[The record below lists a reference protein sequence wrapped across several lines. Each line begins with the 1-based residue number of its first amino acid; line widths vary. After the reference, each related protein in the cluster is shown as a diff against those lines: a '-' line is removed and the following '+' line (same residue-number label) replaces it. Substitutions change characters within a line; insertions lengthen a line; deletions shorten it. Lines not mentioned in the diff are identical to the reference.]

1 MGDLSIQINP
11 RLMQRVGASMFG
23 FKDYLQRLTRDMLKQ
38 EAALCARQFM
48 KFSPPIPYGGGDSD
62 TLPGKKQ
69 GNIAVERDIRSV
81 IVPRDSN
88 LAASVDDVYGGL
100 DSFNKW
106 KAKQLRGNVGSI
118 IRDIHDDNNIPRAF
132 QAAKNLFSKHVPGD
146 RLLGSSGLDR
156 PHDKQRKMYRGRIT
170 RNRGP
175 SQDVKKQKYFAD
187 PVALDDYIKKRQEM
201 VGKLNSGWWT
211 VIQRVGKVHIR
222 GMDVAP
228 ASKGIPQ
235 WISRH
240 KTAGYVNTVS
250 RDGGI
255 RYESITIV
263 NPIGD
268 IMGVATDANTKTRV
282 IIKRMNM
289 IASRPYERIL
299 RRSISEFTAGKTNFK

>member
-1 MGDLSIQINP
+1 
-11 RLMQRVGASMFG
+11 MQRVGASMFG

-48 KFSPPIPYGGGDSD
+48 KYSPPIPYGGGDSD
-62 TLPGKKQ
+62 TKPGKKQ
-69 GNIAVERDIRSV
+69 GFIAVERDIRSV

-132 QAAKNLFSKHVPGD
+132 QAAKNLFSKHVAGD
-146 RLLGSSGLDR
+146 RLLGSAGLDR
-156 PHDKQRKMYRGRIT
+156 PHKKQRQMYRGRIT

-175 SQDVKKQKYFAD
+175 SDDVKKQKYFAD
-187 PVALDDYIKKRQEM
+187 PVALDDYIKKKQDM
-201 VGKLNSGWWT
+201 VGKLNSGWWS
-211 VIQRVGKVHIR
+211 VIQRVGTVHIR
-222 GMDVAP
+222 GMDVTSARKDMP
-228 ASKGIPQ
+228 VWIKKHNIPGQ
-235 WISRH
+235 VIIS
-240 KTAGYVNTVS
+240 S

-282 IIKRMNM
+282 IIKRMNQ
-289 IASRPYERIL
+289 IASRPYEKIL
-299 RRSISEFTAGKTNFK
+299 RRSISEFTSGRTNFQ